1 MKTRFSSLVKLK
13 KNQMKKSEQFVIQS
27 NVNLNS
33 ASVALENSYKELAS
47 LSEPKGGSIKQML
60 SSRMLLESQREIIQ
74 NNQEWVAFA
83 KNQLDSAKN
92 QLKKDTLEYEK
103 FQYLELQ
110 EIKQE
115 LQKQKLRELKE
126 LDEIAIM
133 GYKGK
138 VI

>member
-1 MKTRFSSLVKLK
+1 MKSRFSSLVGLK
-13 KNQMKKSEQFVIQS
+13 KNQMKKSEQSVIQA

-33 ASVALENSYKELAS
+33 ASVALESSYKELQS

-60 SSRMLLESQREIIQ
+60 SSRALLESQREIIQ
-74 NNQEWVAFA
+74 NNKEWVGFA
-83 KNQLDSAKN
+83 KNQLDLAKN

-110 EIKQE
+110 EIKQK
-115 LQKQKLRELKE
+115 LQEQKLQESKE

>member
-115 LQKQKLRELKE
+115 LQKQKLRESKE

>member
-13 KNQMKKSEQFVIQS
+13 KNQMKKSEQFVVQS

-33 ASVALENSYKELAS
+33 ASVALENSYKELS
-47 LSEPKGGSIKQML
+47 NLSEPKGGSIKQMF
-60 SSRMLLESQREIIQ
+60 SSRVLLESQREIIQ

-115 LQKQKLRELKE
+115 LQKQKLRESKE

-138 VI
+138 MI